1 MKRPLACSLAAMLLA
16 SASALAGPVLPPEQY
31 DHAFDGELIVHNN
44 QSAGDLGRE
53 CGLIFFPVG
62 CAHPPNTHG
71 LNATI
76 FLADEEWV
84 RLVSQN
90 KTTMAQLLRHE
101 IAHCMAGCIPSTQ
114 IARRR

>member
-76 FLADEEWV
+76 ST
-84 RLVSQN
+84 SQPKQN
-90 KTTMAQLLRHE
+90 NDGSVASPRNCPL
-101 IAHCMAGCIPSTQ
+101 
-114 IARRR
+114 